1 MTEGTDPRT
10 ADDPTAA
17 WTALVTRY
25 YEGCSAG
32 DVELMLQTLH
42 PDVVHWF
49 LAPNT
54 GSTAVS
60 GAEHLARYW
69 RKVGR
74 MHSARWVV
82 DSICATPDQAVIEW
96 TMWWLPPGG
105 PDAPEGVTT
114 ERVATRGAE
123 WFTCRD
129 GLIHEIR
136 SYYQLRP
143 RTSELD
149 GFPYAARGYSTPG
162 TERSAVHPTAD
173 RFGPDDRIPGGTD
186 MTVHLTA
193 RADVLTEAPA
203 RYAKQLV
210 SHLGHRV
217 EFTTDG
223 GTSTAAFGEATGSVI
238 VGDGVLTLLAQ
249 APDEESLE
257 RVKHV
262 LGSHLERF
270 GQRNELTVTWA
281 TGT

>member
-1 MTEGTDPRT
+1 MTEETDPLT
-10 ADDPTAA
+10 ARDPAAA
-17 WTALVTRY
+17 WTALIGRY

-32 DVELMLQTLH
+32 DVDLMLTTLH

-49 LAPNT
+49 LAPNA
-54 GSTAVS
+54 GSTAVT

-74 MHSARWVV
+74 MNSARWVV

-96 TMWWLPPGG
+96 TMWWLP
-105 PDAPEGVTT
+105 EGAS

-123 WFTCRD
+123 WFTCRE

-143 RTSELD
+143 QTTELD
-149 GFPYAARGYSTPG
+149 GFPYAARGYSSPG
-162 TERSAVHPTAD
+162 AEHSAVHPTAD
-173 RFGPDDRIPGGTD
+173 RFGPEPRSPEDPDVTSR
-186 MTVHLTA
+186 LTA

-210 SHLGHRV
+210 SHLGRRLTW
-217 EFTTDG
+217 TTEG
-223 GTSTAAFGEATGSVI
+223 GTSTAQIGEATGVVL
-238 VGDGVLTLLAQ
+238 VGDGVLTLLAE
-249 APDEESLE
+249 APDEESLA
-257 RVKHV
+257 RVQHV

-270 GQRNELTVTWA
+270 GQRNELTVRWTP
-281 TGT
+281 GD